1 MVVTQQRTYEDQQ
14 YLNQSQN
21 LPQQVEVPSGSH
33 RLRFS
38 WSRTNGFMRIVI
50 PELKDLLVSV
60 TQDSG
65 GNKIENYGTWFFK
78 EYAGKTVVTGTDNRS
93 GVIRMEA
100 KAQMNGDILHLWRPD
115 DAPAHPIPAGRH
127 LPKSMYRLCYR
138 RAHYD
143 WRVRD
148 ENMPWDHPDALHF
161 VSGYVGDLV
170 GSWFND
176 PLAHIFHTSEIVLGE
191 DGKAHLIDASLG
203 SA

>member
-65 GNKIENYGTWFFK
+65 GNKIENYGTWMF
-78 EYAGKTVVTGTDNRS
+78 
-93 GVIRMEA
+93 
-100 KAQMNGDILHLWRPD
+100 
-115 DAPAHPIPAGRH
+115 
-127 LPKSMYRLCYR
+127 
-138 RAHYD
+138 
-143 WRVRD
+143 
-148 ENMPWDHPDALHF
+148 
-161 VSGYVGDLV
+161 
-170 GSWFND
+170 
-176 PLAHIFHTSEIVLGE
+176 
-191 DGKAHLIDASLG
+191 
-203 SA
+203 